1 MYLLVSSLLI
11 SLIPAVQIEHHLPEA
26 YKELQIHC
34 DFIPLHTQPPGAP
47 FTSMVVNLCACTKGH
62 RDHGDKKWCTTFTIG
77 DCKGGELCMH
87 ESGLVFDSRPGDM
100 IVFQSQKETHFN
112 LHMSGIRSTVVL
124 HSDRSM
130 DHWAGPGDDTDP
142 PYNRWDKHVY

>member
-1 MYLLVSSLLI
+1 APSDVHPDQLIREGALRANLSQRVPYESVDIQKYPELYNQISSILEDVLDFI
-11 SLIPAVQIEHHLPEA
+11 RSNIQHHLPEA
-26 YKELQIHC
+26 YKELDIHC
-34 DFIPLHTQPPGAP
+34 QFLPLGHTPPGHP

-77 DCKGGELCMH
+77 DCKGGEICMH

-112 LHMSGIRSTVVL
+112 LH
-124 HSDRSM
+124 
-130 DHWAGPGDDTDP
+130 
-142 PYNRWDKHVY
+142 